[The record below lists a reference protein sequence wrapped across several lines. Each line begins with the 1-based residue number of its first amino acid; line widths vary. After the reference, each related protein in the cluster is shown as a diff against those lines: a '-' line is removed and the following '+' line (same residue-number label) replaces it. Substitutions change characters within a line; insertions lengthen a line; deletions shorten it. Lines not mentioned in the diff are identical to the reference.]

1 MPDYTP
7 IFTRTF
13 DFLTWLLPITNNFPV
28 AQRHTFTRRLL
39 DAAFD
44 LRENLESANHRRG
57 AQRLACLNAADEALD
72 KVRTYLRL
80 AAGWHWLSSGQYQHA
95 AGMVA
100 EIGRLLG
107 GWLKIT
113 SS

>member
-1 MPDYTP
+1 MPDHTP

-13 DFLTWLLPITNNFPV
+13 DFLTWLLPITNRFPK

-44 LRENLESANHRRG
+44 LREQLESANHRRW

-80 AAGWHWLSSGQYQHA
+80 AAGWQWLSAGQYQHA
-95 AGMVA
+95 ARMVA
-100 EIGRLLG
+100 EIGNLLG
-107 GWLKIT
+107 GWLKVT